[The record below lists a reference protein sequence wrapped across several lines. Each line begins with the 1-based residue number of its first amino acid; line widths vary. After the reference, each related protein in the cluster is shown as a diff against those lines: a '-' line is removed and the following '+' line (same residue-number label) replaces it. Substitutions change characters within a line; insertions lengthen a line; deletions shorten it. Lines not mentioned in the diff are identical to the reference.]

1 MVTVH
6 SLPNGQVN
14 GHGHPRISPQ
24 WSGQWLLPSKIVFGI
39 SKILEYFWLFIKSFT
54 PFTAIFSF
62 ICCKIIENSKP
73 PLIFHSKF
81 CPKQVYFLIWQWSL
95 KIFSSMVNGHG
106 WFSPQWLAQWSRPSR
121 NFPQW
126 SAQWSW
132 PSRKFPQWSMV
143 TTFRNKPYGKAW
155 CFLIIWPKTDD
166 LMLIWKFIELF
177 NEHKNIH
184 IWSNNAW
191 ENTSLRCLPL
201 IKEGKNTNFVCI
213 FTHLYLL
220 ISN

>member
-1 MVTVH
+1 MHIYLYLCNKLKVPLALGQVKVRVWTTSAANRSGTSEIEQTMKFSFTQAFLHGETMPRKNHDHDPYFPSFTIAWSMVTVH

-81 CPKQVYFLIWQWSL
+81 CPKQVYFLI
-95 KIFSSMVNGHG
+95 
-106 WFSPQWLAQWSRPSR
+106 
-121 NFPQW
+121 
-126 SAQWSW
+126 
-132 PSRKFPQWSMV
+132 
-143 TTFRNKPYGKAW
+143 
-155 CFLIIWPKTDD
+155 
-166 LMLIWKFIELF
+166 
-177 NEHKNIH
+177 
-184 IWSNNAW
+184 
-191 ENTSLRCLPL
+191 
-201 IKEGKNTNFVCI
+201 
-213 FTHLYLL
+213 
-220 ISN
+220 

>member
-1 MVTVH
+1 MQAFLHGETMPRKNHDHDPYFPSFTIAWSMVTVH

-95 KIFSSMVNGHG
+95 KIFSSMVSPMVTAIQEFSPMVSPMVMAIKKISPMVNGH
-106 WFSPQWLAQWSRPSR
+106 
-121 NFPQW
+121 
-126 SAQWSW
+126 
-132 PSRKFPQWSMV
+132 
-143 TTFRNKPYGKAW
+143 
-155 CFLIIWPKTDD
+155 D
-166 LMLIWKFIELF
+166 L
-177 NEHKNIH
+177 
-184 IWSNNAW
+184 
-191 ENTSLRCLPL
+191 
-201 IKEGKNTNFVCI
+201 
-213 FTHLYLL
+213 
-220 ISN
+220 